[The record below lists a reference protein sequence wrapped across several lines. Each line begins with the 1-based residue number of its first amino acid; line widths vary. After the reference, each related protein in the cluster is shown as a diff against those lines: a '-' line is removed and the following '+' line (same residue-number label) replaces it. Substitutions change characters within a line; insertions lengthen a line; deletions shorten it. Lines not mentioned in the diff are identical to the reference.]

1 MSDRLPLA
9 RQFLADAGWAGAR
22 LEPLSG
28 DASFRRYFRVL
39 SGLRPAILMDAP
51 PGRED
56 VRPFMRVGRALRGF
70 GYSAPEIFA
79 ADPENGFLLLED
91 LGDDLYNAVIARG
104 ESEPTLYMAAIELLR
119 DLHKRH
125 VPLGTPS
132 FDNTRAFREVRLFV
146 EWTLPALLG
155 GPVPAAA
162 IDAFET
168 HWGEILPPLLQ
179 ERPVLTLFDFHAEN
193 LIWLPQRTRLRRIG
207 LLDYQDAVAG
217 AASYDV
223 VSLLEDARRD
233 VSPSVVQVALDHY
246 LNGATPAARE
256 AFLLSYALAG
266 AQRNTRILGVFAR
279 LFLRDGKSGY
289 LKLMPRVWGHLET
302 DLASPPLAPLRA
314 WFDRYVPAP
323 LRRAAPIPEAFAIA
337 ATAS

>member
-1 MSDRLPLA
+1 VSERLQLA
-9 RQFLADAGWAGAR
+9 QQFLADAAWAGAR

-39 SGLRPAILMDAP
+39 NGVRRAILMDAP

-56 VRPFMRVGRALRGF
+56 VRPFMQVGRALRSF
-70 GYSAPEIFA
+70 GYSAPEVFA

-104 ESEPTLYMAAIELLR
+104 QSEPALYMAAIELLR
-119 DLHKRH
+119 DLHKRD
-125 VPLGTPS
+125 VPPGTPS
-132 FDNTRAFREVRLFV
+132 FDRARALREVRLFV

-168 HWGEILPPLLQ
+168 HWREILPPLLQ

-193 LIWLPQRTRLRRIG
+193 LIWLPQRTDLRRVG
-207 LLDYQDAVAG
+207 LLDYQDAVSG
-217 AASYDV
+217 PASYDV
-223 VSLLEDARRD
+223 ISLLEDARRD
-233 VSPSVVQVALDHY
+233 VSPNVVQEALERY
-246 LNGATPAARE
+246 LIGAAPTARE
-256 AFLLSYALAG
+256 AFLLSYSLAG

-279 LFLRDGKSGY
+279 LFLRDGKGGY
-289 LKLMPRVWGHLET
+289 LKLMPRVWSHLEN

-337 ATAS
+337 ATGS